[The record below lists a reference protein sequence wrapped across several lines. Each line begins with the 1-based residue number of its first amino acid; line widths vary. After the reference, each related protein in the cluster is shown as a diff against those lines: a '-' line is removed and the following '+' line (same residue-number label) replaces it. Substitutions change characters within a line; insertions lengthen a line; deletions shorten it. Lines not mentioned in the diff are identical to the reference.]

1 MSDTLRGSTQEIKSH
16 VIEGTLHIGDWR
28 LQSIHARGAD
38 ADVEVPSQDGEDVVG
53 QLCCY
58 VGVHNRLR

>member
-53 QLCCY
+53 
-58 VGVHNRLR
+58 